1 MALSFARPKNNDKNI
16 IKKSKTVTNRTS
28 IRSGG
33 NNLAAQIQ
41 SIVAIANQKL
51 ANHKDDYI
59 LIREPDQLYEYM
71 KEMKQVGE
79 GALDTETTGL
89 NPLLVDIVGGC
100 IYTPGQKAA
109 YIPIN
114 HKSYITGV
122 RTKDQL
128 DEQTVSK
135 IMKEFHKD
143 IRWIFHN
150 AKYDIRV
157 CRKTLGIDFK
167 PYWDTMLA
175 AYCID
180 EEESHR
186 LKDLHLKYCNSKDTE
201 SLTFDALF
209 KGVTFD
215 MIPISTAYLYAAGDA
230 IKTYE
235 LMKYQQTL
243 LNRRVLTGPYN
254 VFQNIEMPLISVVA
268 DMEDRGV
275 CLDFDVCKNLH
286 EKYHKIREERQ
297 KQADEAI
304 AMYKEEI
311 DNYKMKNP
319 NNKLSDP
326 ISLTSPTQLAIL
338 FYDILGLTSPDKN
351 KPRGTGEDI
360 LKHFAKGKEK
370 NICEAILGMRNV
382 EKLLGTYIDK
392 MPEIALEDGRV
403 HASYNQY
410 GAKTGRF
417 SSQDPNL
424 QNIPSHNK
432 EIRQMFKAKD
442 GYVLIGSDFSQQEP
456 MVTAH
461 LSDDKK
467 MQEAFING
475 KDIYAT
481 IAALAFHKKYE
492 ECKEF
497 RPDGTVNPAGKER
510 RTQAKSI
517 VLGILYGRQIPSIA
531 EQLGVSTKEAQAIY
545 DKVIASFPALG
556 KFIEDSQEMA
566 RTEGYVTTAW
576 GRRRHLKDMQLE
588 RYEFSYSGKVTN
600 FDPLAFGSEVS
611 TEVPKKVKDNYI
623 KQIDKAFGWKKKND
637 IIQKALSEGI
647 KIKDNGGFIAQA
659 ERQCVNARVQ
669 GSAADIT
676 KLAMIAINN
685 DERMKELDFH
695 LLIQVHDEV
704 IGECPIE
711 NATEAGERL
720 SYLMRTAPSNLIKLP
735 FKCDVDFTK
744 NWYGEEAEIN

>member
-1 MALSFARPKNNDKNI
+1 MALSFARPKSSDKDI
-16 IKKSKTVTNRTS
+16 IKKSRTTVQRTS
-28 IRSGG
+28 IRGG
-33 NNLAAQIQ
+33 GSNLSAQIE
-41 SIVAIANQKL
+41 SIVGMANTKL
-51 ANHKDDYI
+51 AVHKDDYI
-59 LIREPDQLYEYM
+59 LIREPEHLYEYM

-114 HKSYITGV
+114 HKSYIIGQ
-122 RTKDQL
+122 RTKDQMN
-128 DEQTVSK
+128 EETVSK
-135 IMKEFHKD
+135 IMKDFHKD

-167 PYWDTMLA
+167 PYWDTMIA

-180 EEESHR
+180 ENESHR
-186 LKDLHLKYCNSKDTE
+186 LKDLHLKYCDSKDTE

-215 MIPISTAYLYAAGDA
+215 YIPILTAYLYAAGDP

-235 LMKYQQTL
+235 LYQYQKTL
-243 LNRRVLTGPYN
+243 LNRRVLSGPYN
-254 VFQNIEMPLISVVA
+254 VFMNIEMPLIPVVA

-286 EKYHKIREERQ
+286 EKYHKIREERK

-319 NNKLSDP
+319 NHKLSDP
-326 ISLTSPTQLAIL
+326 ISLSSPIQLAIL
-338 FYDILGLTSPDKN
+338 FYDILGLESPNKN
-351 KPRGTGEDI
+351 QPRGTGEDI
-360 LKHFAKGKEK
+360 LKHFAQGKEK
-370 NICEAILGMRNV
+370 NLCEAILGMRNV

-392 MPEIALEDGRV
+392 MPEIALDDGRV

-432 EIRQMFKAKD
+432 EIRHMFKAQD
-442 GYVLIGSDFSQQEP
+442 GYVLIGGDYSQQEP
-456 MVTAH
+456 RLTAH
-461 LSDDKK
+461 CSNDEK
-467 MQEAFING
+467 MKESYHQG

-481 IAALAFHKKYE
+481 IASLAFDKPYE

-497 RPDGTVNPAGKER
+497 RPDGTVNPEGKER
-510 RTQAKSI
+510 RSQAKAI
-517 VLGILYGRQIPSIA
+517 VLGVTYGKGIPAIG
-531 EQLGVSTKEAQAIY
+531 EDLGISTQKAQAVY
-545 DKVIASFPALG
+545 DKVMENFPMLE
-556 KFIEDSQEMA
+556 KFMKDTQEMA
-566 RTEGYVTTAW
+566 RKYGYVETPW
-576 GRRRHLKDMQLE
+576 GRRRHLTDMQLE
-588 RYEFSYSGKVTN
+588 PYEFSYSGRVTS
-600 FDPLAFGSEVS
+600 FDPLAFGQEIS
-611 TEVPKKVKDNYI
+611 TLVPKKTRDAYT
-623 KQIDKAFGWKKKND
+623 KQLDKAYGRQKKND
-637 IIQKALSEGI
+637 IIYKALEEGI

-659 ERQCVNARVQ
+659 ERQCVNSVIQ
-669 GSAADIT
+669 GGAADMA
-676 KLAMIAINN
+676 KLAMIHINN
-685 DERMKELDFH
+685 DEIMKELDFH
-695 LLIQVHDEV
+695 LLICVHDEV
-704 IGECPIE
+704 IGECPEE
-711 NATEAGERL
+711 NAKKASERL
-720 SYLMRTAPSNLIKLP
+720 AQLMIEAPKGRIAIPMK
-735 FKCDVDFTK
+735 VDCEVSR
-744 NWYGEEAEIN
+744 NWYGETIEIN